1 MEEMP
6 QDCLEQSRPPHPCGL
21 ATHGA
26 VAENTEKT
34 ILLIQYIK
42 NSVFFVSSVVS
53 LLNRILSPS
62 LELGNM
68 LKDFTP
74 DSSNRNLMAS
84 VDQPTPHKQKFLEID
99 AQQAAASWAF
109 VKNRPVFN
117 LPSICM
123 IPLVND
129 INTSNTAS
137 Y

>member
-1 MEEMP
+1 
-6 QDCLEQSRPPHPCGL
+6 
-21 ATHGA
+21 
-26 VAENTEKT
+26 
-34 ILLIQYIK
+34 
-42 NSVFFVSSVVS
+42 
-53 LLNRILSPS
+53 
-62 LELGNM
+62 
-68 LKDFTP
+68 
-74 DSSNRNLMAS
+74 MAS